1 MHTVCFKLIDYKSYN
16 SPTCKIKN
24 NIRTTQIIYSFCWYL
39 GGYGIPAIPTRPS
52 CLSSHRSHRT
62 RRSFWRRRV
71 SHRHIVGGY
80 GILPYPRSPLAYPPT
95 EATKLAEVSGGEEPP
110 TDAHG

>member
-1 MHTVCFKLIDYKSYN
+1 MCN
-16 SPTCKIKN
+16 A
-24 NIRTTQIIYSFCWYL
+24 NIICSFCWYL
-39 GGYGIPAIPTRPS
+39 
-52 CLSSHRSHRT
+52 
-62 RRSFWRRRV
+62 
-71 SHRHIVGGY
+71 GGY